1 MGIEDQTN
9 VVTSDANHELK
20 IIIVGAG
27 IGGLSAAINLR
38 KQGHS
43 VIVWFSFIDPIYVQ
57 TLTFL
62 DIDIR
67 V

>member
-1 MGIEDQTN
+1 LLTFSFILAMGLEEKTN
-9 VVTSDANHELK
+9 GNHGHANDELK

-43 VIVWFSFIDPIYVQ
+43 VTV
-57 TLTFL
+57 
-62 DIDIR
+62 
-67 V
+67 